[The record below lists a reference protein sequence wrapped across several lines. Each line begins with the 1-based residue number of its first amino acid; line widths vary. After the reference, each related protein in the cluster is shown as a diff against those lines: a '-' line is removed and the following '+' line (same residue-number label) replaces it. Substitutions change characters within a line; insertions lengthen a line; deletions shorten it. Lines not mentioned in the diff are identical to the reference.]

1 MARQKEF
8 DETRALSA
16 ATDRFWEYGYEAT
29 SVRDLADAMG
39 IAGASLYNTFG
50 DKKSLYRRSLDHYVE
65 HSFSERSKRF
75 EAYRSPLRSII
86 DFFKEIIDLTLR
98 DPQRKGCLMV
108 NSALEVAP
116 HDPESQRVIA
126 NLLIQAEAFFRRRVE
141 AGQAAGEITT
151 AHAAKDLARHLLCLL
166 LGIRVLARIRPDR
179 DLLEG
184 LVKPTFALLDP

>member
-1 MARQKEF
+1 MARSKEF
-8 DETRALSA
+8 DEVKVLSA
-16 ATDRFWEYGYEAT
+16 ATEHFWQYGYEAT

-50 DKKSLYRRSLDHYVE
+50 DKKSLYRRSLDHYIE
-65 HSFSERSKRF
+65 NSFAERSKRF
-75 EAYRSPLRSII
+75 EAYKSPLQSIVG
-86 DFFKEIIDLTLR
+86 FFKEIIDLSLR

-116 HDPESQRVIA
+116 HDPEFQRVIA
-126 NLLIQAEAFFRRRVE
+126 DLLIQAEAFFRRRVE
-141 AGQAAGEITT
+141 AGHAAGEITT
-151 AHAAKDLARHLLCLL
+151 AHAAKDLARHLLSVL

-184 LVKPTFALLDP
+184 LVKPTFTLLNP